1 VASGSDELTVTAAL
15 RAVLNTGSVVVLVT
29 GLAILTFGVL
39 PRLTVAIPVAVTVGG
54 YVLTLL
60 GPALSWPSWIIDLSP
75 FTHLAI
81 CARATLRDHL
91 SRRHGPDRLHGGRMR
106 SGIVR
111 PAGPHRRLTLMGA
124 AARGGTHRGVS
135 GADVTAA
142 PSTLSGSPGR
152 PDLR

>member
-1 VASGSDELTVTAAL
+1 MASGSVELTVTAAL

-75 FTHLAI
+75 FTHLA
-81 CARATLRDHL
+81 
-91 SRRHGPDRLHGGRMR
+91 
-106 SGIVR
+106 
-111 PAGPHRRLTLMGA
+111 
-124 AARGGTHRGVS
+124 
-135 GADVTAA
+135 
-142 PSTLSGSPGR
+142 
-152 PDLR
+152 